1 MRDYHLY
8 ELSTS
13 EFEDLVI
20 HICHRI
26 LGMGTLNFSED
37 TDGSRDGKFEGVANS
52 FPSTAS
58 PWKGKFI
65 VQAKRTA
72 NSVASCSSADFK
84 TKIIDK
90 EIPKLKKLKQG
101 NELDNY
107 ILFTSRKLSAEAHA
121 THVNY
126 VKKEIGINN
135 VEILGQEKISL
146 YLTEHPDLVKIC
158 NLDRYRNPLR
168 INADDVK
175 QVITAF
181 YQKRQKIDVK
191 DETRFSFKHVKLDV
205 KNELNKLSEQYFKY
219 IQENSQSYFEQ
230 ITMFLKNPINKE
242 ITEYYYNVC
251 DEIKG
256 KTTIRRNE
264 FAQFEE
270 IFEYLYDFVLQECR
284 ELQKI
289 RRFVNVFLHY
299 MYCNCDIGE
308 KC

>member
-1 MRDYHLY
+1 MRDYRLY
-8 ELSTS
+8 ELSSS
-13 EFEDLVI
+13 EFERLVI

-26 LGMGTLNFSED
+26 LGMGTLNFSEGP
-37 TDGSRDGKFEGVANS
+37 DGGRDGKFEGVANS
-52 FPSTAS
+52 FPSNTS

-72 NSVASCSSADFK
+72 NPIASCSDADFM
-84 TKIIDK
+84 TKIIDI
-90 EIPKLKKLKQG
+90 ELPKLKKLKQN

-107 ILFTSRKLSAEAHA
+107 LLFTTRKLSANAHS
-121 THVNY
+121 THVNHI
-126 VKKEIGINN
+126 KKEVSIDN
-135 VEILGQEKISL
+135 VEILGQEKICL
-146 YLTEHPDLVKIC
+146 YLTEHSDLVKIC

-191 DETRFSFKHVKLDV
+191 DETRFSFKHVKLDI

-270 IFEYLYDFVLQECR
+270 IFEYLYDFILQECR

>member
-1 MRDYHLY
+1 MRDYRLY
-8 ELSTS
+8 ELSSS

-26 LGMGTLNFSED
+26 LGMGTLNFSEGP
-37 TDGSRDGKFEGVANS
+37 DGGRDGKFEGVANS
-52 FPSTAS
+52 FPSNAS
-58 PWKGKFI
+58 PWNGKFI
-65 VQAKRTA
+65 VQAKRNA

-90 EIPKLKKLKQG
+90 EIPKLKKLKQN

-107 ILFTSRKLSAEAHA
+107 ILFTSRKLSAEAHV

-126 VKKEIGINN
+126 VKKEIGIDN
-135 VEILGQEKISL
+135 VEILGQEKICL
-146 YLTEHPDLVKIC
+146 YLTEHSDLVKIC

-181 YQKRQKIDVK
+181 YQKRQEIDVK
-191 DETRFSFKHVKLDV
+191 DEARFSFKHVKLDE

-230 ITMFLKNPINKE
+230 ITKFLKNPINKE
-242 ITEYYYNVC
+242 FTEYYYNIC
-251 DEIKG
+251 DEIKS
-256 KTTIRRNE
+256 KITVRRDE

-270 IFEYLYDFVLQECR
+270 IFEYLYDFILQGCP
-284 ELQKI
+284 ELEKI

>member
-1 MRDYHLY
+1 MKDYRLY
-8 ELSTS
+8 ELSST
-13 EFEDLVI
+13 EFENLVI

-26 LGMGTLNFSED
+26 LGMGTLNFSEGP
-37 TDGSRDGKFEGVANS
+37 DGGRDGKFEGVANS
-52 FPSTAS
+52 FPSNAS
-58 PWKGKFI
+58 PWNGKFI

-72 NSVASCSSADFK
+72 NSVASCSSADFR

-90 EIPKLKKLKQG
+90 EIPKLKKLKRN

-107 ILFTSRKLSAEAHA
+107 ILFTSRKLSAEVYV
-121 THVNY
+121 TRVNY

-146 YLTEHPDLVKIC
+146 YLTEHSDLVKIC

-181 YQKRQKIDVK
+181 YQKRQEIDVK
-191 DETRFSFKHVKLDV
+191 DEARFSFKYVRLNE
-205 KNELNKLSEQYFKY
+205 KNELNKLSELYLKY

-230 ITMFLKNPINKE
+230 ITEFLKNPINKE
-242 ITEYYYNVC
+242 FTEYYYNIC
-251 DEIKG
+251 DEIKS
-256 KTTIRRNE
+256 KIAVRRNE

-270 IFEYLYDFVLQECR
+270 IFEYLYDFILQGCP
-284 ELQKI
+284 ELQRI